1 MNEYERLRASVP
13 ISGIDTSTPD
23 AVVADGKCEKLHN
36 MRYAAGTWR
45 NVNDI
50 PIEEES
56 PTKWPIKY
64 VYKHPAAGDNSY
76 VALVTEDYHPLWENR
91 DGVVVYIEPQDTS
104 GPVEAYRKVDGKFE
118 GIETTLFYDADKRKY
133 IDLYSEEQLLPAY
146 KWKDDGDVD
155 YLTTRSVPKVGDVL
169 YRLSEDLLIE
179 VIGVIGSVD
188 TVDQFEEYTIGV
200 IDVDGDTI
208 TFDLTYVEKIDEVSL
223 PVSTKAPLIIPP
235 HAIVSINESED
246 IQVLC
251 QCDPAQ
257 LKINHFGNT
266 LFVNHPQLLTFVL
279 RDGKYYYTDFSRI
292 HFICEDTQFIRDDEE
307 GITDSFIEEGV
318 VMPPRLTGEGPT
330 GYYMFPVKYYP
341 LANRNKDLILRTHE
355 GRFWRGEI
363 CYFLAARMEDGTVV
377 ATSPLFISGTN
388 PTAAMPIVI
397 HKVNGEKCYCLY
409 GGIDLLAPN
418 IPSGAGEE
426 FLKTYNL
433 YGHYSQVKFTMV
445 TDMEFP
451 LVADIALFSTRIM
464 PTYEISALKSYRD
477 AVWDSNSIYGQQ
489 QTSDTAFT
497 STQYHLKNEPFYF
510 VDAISIKA
518 YESGSRTFV
527 LDYDALK
534 DISSN
539 AIYEPNNNIAPIV
552 DYQAYKDYNNS
563 AHFGGVSR
571 RIHKGFVYRDEM
583 LKNKGGIRLDPSY
596 NILYDPNGFIPDYP
610 DDDRD
615 YDSDFYPDDDG
626 GYDDGGYDDGGY
638 DDGGYDD
645 GGYDD
650 MEVYAMQR
658 AVPAD
663 TTTLKDIIIRL
674 RRGAGNLYALAK
686 DINKDS
692 NDWYIPNI
700 VSYPDASAESLM
712 FATDTI
718 KGSTGVECIL
728 SPLAAINYAIYIPKS
743 STKKFA
749 EKWTPA
755 EVRIFDRTNIL
766 KDIEEDTVFTELNK
780 MMVSQTN
787 NNFKFPF
794 DQTYSI
800 GTESNQILA
809 INSGAIEMSDAK
821 FGEMPLYVFTEE
833 GIYAMQSGQNNVLYS
848 ATIPINYDRIINPQT
863 LAVNYN
869 IVYITREGVKSLSAQ
884 TTSLLSEAIN
894 GPNNIPLLDYLQSA
908 NLYHHKPYNEIIVHN
923 PNYDYAY
930 IYAVNGGYWST
941 RDLWGVKLDSERLY
955 IGDSVAHRIL
965 NLAKHEGNEVR
976 PISIRTRALKFGNH
990 EFKRLETFIARM
1002 RAVPG
1007 AAVVIRFYGSNDRV
1021 NWALMREV
1029 EFENI
1034 DIEMTLRRFPFSAR
1048 YIYVEFE
1055 SDGIEATS
1063 AYFEISSMD
1072 MEYYL
1077 KFVRRLR

>member
-76 VALVTEDYHPLWENR
+76 VALVIEEHYRLWENR

-104 GPVEAYRKVDGKFE
+104 GPVTAYRKVSGKFE

-133 IDLYSEEQLLPAY
+133 IDYSEEQLLSAY
-146 KWKDDGDVD
+146 RWKDDGDVD
-155 YLTTRSVPKVGDVL
+155 YLTIRSIPKVGDVL
-169 YRLSEDLLIE
+169 YRLSEDLLIS

-188 TVDQFEEYTIGV
+188 TVVQLKEYTIGV
-200 IDVDGDTI
+200 IRSGEDTV
-208 TFDLTYVEKIDEVSL
+208 TYDLTYVEKIDEVRL

-292 HFICEDTQFIRDDEE
+292 HFLCKEVQRGS
-307 GITDSFIEEGV
+307 GIDDSFAA
-318 VMPPRLTGEGPT
+318 TGIAIPETFKENALAEYRT
-330 GYYMFPVKYYP
+330 GRILYYP
-341 LANRNKDLILRTHE
+341 LANKDREMLLKTYDGE
-355 GRFWRGEI
+355 DWRGEI
-363 CYFLAARMEDGTVV
+363 CYFLVARMEDGTAIAV
-377 ATSPLFISGTN
+377 SPLFIRGDN
-388 PTAAMPIVI
+388 PSKSMPIVLQ
-397 HKVNGEKCYCLY
+397 KYNGEKVYCLY
-409 GGIDLLAPN
+409 RGADPKYTNNFNNLTEEQMANQHPIAGGWCTV
-418 IPSGAGEE
+418 E
-426 FLKTYNL
+426 F
-433 YGHYSQVKFTMV
+433 SVI
-445 TDMEFP
+445 TDNDNP
-451 LVADIALFSTRIM
+451 LIYDIALYSTRIM
-464 PTYEISALKSYRD
+464 PTFDLAKLGSLDDSTWESLDSSSLGSAG
-477 AVWDSNSIYGQQ
+477 AIF
-489 QTSDTAFT
+489 SDTAKA
-497 STQYHLKNEPFYF
+497 LANEPFYL
-510 VDAISIKA
+510 VDSISWA
-518 YESGSRTFV
+518 
-527 LDYDALK
+527 DYKKKGRRSFDLSYTTLK
-534 DISSN
+534 GIASN
-539 AIYEPNNNIAPIV
+539 TIFEPNNNIAPIIGYNS
-552 DYQAYKDYNNS
+552 YQEYNNC
-563 AHFGGVSR
+563 AHFGGVTR
-571 RIHKGFVYRDEM
+571 YIPRGFVYEGEM
-583 LKNKGGIRLDPSY
+583 IQHGGVRFEPSY
-596 NILYDPNGFIPDYP
+596 DILYNDGYKPDAP

-638 DDGGYDD
+638 DD
-645 GGYDD
+645 
-650 MEVYAMQR
+650 MEVYAMRNSAQSTEINFTDMIVR
-658 AVPAD
+658 VV
-663 TTTLKDIIIRL
+663 
-674 RRGAGNLYALAK
+674 RRDQKLYSITK
-686 DINKDS
+686 GIS
-692 NDWYIPNI
+692 PNDQSTSLWSISNI
-700 VSYPDASAESLM
+700 VSYPDATADSLM
-712 FATDTI
+712 FATGTT
-718 KGSTGVECIL
+718 KGSQGVEC
-728 SPLAAINYAIYIPKS
+728 PLTPLNAINYAIYIPS
-743 STKKFA
+743 SYRKF
-749 EKWTPA
+749 EPEWSPRY
-755 EVRIFDRTNIL
+755 EENRVEIL
-766 KDIEEDTVFTELNK
+766 KDIEENAVFTELNK

-821 FGEMPLYVFTEE
+821 FGEMPLYVFTQE

-894 GPNNIPLLDYLQSA
+894 YPNNIPLLDYLQSA

-965 NLAKHEGNEVR
+965 SLAQHEGNEVR

-1007 AAVVIRFYGSNDRV
+1007 AAVTIRFYGSNDRV

-1055 SDGIEATS
+1055 SDGIEATG